1 MNYFVLKMKKF
12 FFINITSL
20 KAHNNGN
27 NNSLHIKNNMQF
39 IIIVKIYFL
48 ISISKLFL
56 KLVLIPQ

>member
-1 MNYFVLKMKKF
+1 MKKF